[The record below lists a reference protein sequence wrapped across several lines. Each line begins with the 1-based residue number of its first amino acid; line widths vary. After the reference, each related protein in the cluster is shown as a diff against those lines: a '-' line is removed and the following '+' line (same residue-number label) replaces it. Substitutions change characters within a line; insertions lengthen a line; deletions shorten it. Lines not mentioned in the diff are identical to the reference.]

1 MHDNQGSLPFPI
13 DKLQYQPE
21 PDTVSGF
28 IAGVSERVDELL
40 AAANWQP
47 QLE

>member
-40 AAANWQP
+40 AAAYRQP